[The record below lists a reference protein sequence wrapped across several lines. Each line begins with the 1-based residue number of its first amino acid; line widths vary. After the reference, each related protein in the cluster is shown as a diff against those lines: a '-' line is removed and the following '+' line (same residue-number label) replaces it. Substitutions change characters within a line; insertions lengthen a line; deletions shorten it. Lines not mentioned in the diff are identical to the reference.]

1 MIFKYRHKEPNQPSG
16 GNKKSPLLLL
26 LHGRGADENDL
37 FGLAP
42 FLDER
47 FFIVSPALPL

>member
-1 MIFKYRHKEPNQPSG
+1 METIATTLYHRTALPHSPAGDRHPAIIF
-16 GNKKSPLLLL
+16 

-42 FLDER
+42 YFDPRL
-47 FFIVSPALPL
+47 FIISV